1 MPIPR
6 IKRQLATD
14 SHGGARADKPI
25 SLLQFVQQETNENY
39 YGLFAIGSL
48 SGISSAILLVI
59 INAGAETADMGYVN
73 FRLFMLFLLG
83 MALFVYCKRH
93 VMNECS
99 RIFGKVT
106 NTIYLRQI
114 DKLSRANMQDLEKM
128 GESVIYSRL
137 TKELANIMFFAPLVA
152 DAFQGAVMVA
162 FSLFYLYYLSEM
174 ALLLLVGITIF
185 AGFFFLNKQ
194 KEITSYVVA
203 ATQKEVELFDGL
215 SHMLDGFKEI
225 KLNRAKNADL
235 MGHIYEMSGDARDF
249 NVRSALASN
258 FNFVFSQICFYT
270 LLGTIVFVMPHF
282 VPTYPEVAIKTTM
295 AILFMM
301 GSLEQ
306 MVGVL
311 PHYANIRVAIDNL
324 YKLEDELD
332 QIDERKRG
340 IDLNSSVDFVGFE
353 EIRFE
358 QIFFHYIDAADQQLF
373 SIGPLDFSLRAGE
386 TVFVIGGNGSGKSTM
401 IKVLTGLYLPDSGAI
416 RIDGRLVPF
425 AQYAPYR
432 DLFGGV
438 LNDFHLFDR
447 LYGQENI
454 DEDRLNEWLRIMQLD
469 DKTSFIDGSF
479 TNIDLSTGQ
488 RARLALIA
496 TLMEDK
502 SIYILD
508 EWAAPQD
515 PEFRQYFYEVILADL
530 KKVGKTVVVVSHD
543 DRYFHIPDRILK
555 MEYGQLVETVGGTL

>member
-14 SHGGARADKPI
+14 SHGGARADQPI
-25 SLLQFVQQETNENY
+25 SLLQFVRQETNENY

-59 INAGAETADMGYVN
+59 INVGAETADMGYVN
-73 FRLFMLFLLG
+73 FRIFMLFLIG
-83 MALFVYCKRH
+83 MAIFVYCKRH

-137 TKELANIMFFAPLVA
+137 TKELDNIWFFAPLVA
-152 DAFQGAVMVA
+152 DALQGAVMVI
-162 FSLFYLYYLSEM
+162 FSLFYLYYLSKM
-174 ALLLLVGITIF
+174 ALLLLVGVTIF
-185 AGFFFLNKQ
+185 AGFFFLHKQ
-194 KEITSYVVA
+194 KEITSYVAA
-203 ATQKEVELFDGL
+203 ATQKEVELFEGL
-215 SHMLDGFKEI
+215 SHILDGFKEI
-225 KLNRAKNADL
+225 KLNRAKNAAL
-235 MGHIYEMSGDARDF
+235 MGHIYDMSGDARDL
-249 NVRSALASN
+249 NVRSGLASN
-258 FNFVFSQICFYT
+258 FYFVFSQICFYT
-270 LLGTIVFVMPHF
+270 LLGTIVFVLPHF

-332 QIDERKRG
+332 QIDERNRG
-340 IDLNSSVDFVGFE
+340 IDLDSSVDFVGFE

-358 QIFFHYIDAADQQLF
+358 QIFFHYRDAADQQLF

-416 RIDGRLVPF
+416 RIDDRLVPF

-447 LYGQENI
+447 LYGQEDI
-454 DEDRLNEWLRIMQLD
+454 DEDKLNEWLRIMQLD
-469 DKTSFIDGSF
+469 DKTAFIDGRF

-496 TLMEDK
+496 TQMEDK

-530 KKVGKTVVVVSHD
+530 KKAGKTVVVVSHD

-555 MEYGQLVETVGGTL
+555 MEYGELVETVDGSL

>member
-6 IKRQLATD
+6 IKRQSATD
-14 SHGGARADKPI
+14 PGGRRPEQAV
-25 SLLQFVQQETNENY
+25 SLWQFVRQETNENY

-48 SGISSAILLVI
+48 SGISSALLLVI
-59 INAGAETADMGYVN
+59 INIGAETADMGYVN
-73 FRLFMLFLLG
+73 FRFFMLFLIG

-106 NTIYLRQI
+106 NTIYLRQV

-137 TKELANIMFFAPLVA
+137 TKELDNIWFFAPLVA

-162 FSLFYLYYLSEM
+162 FSLFYLYYLSKV
-174 ALLLLVGITIF
+174 ALLLLVGVTIF
-185 AGFFFLNKQ
+185 AGFFFLHKQ
-194 KEITSYVVA
+194 KEITSYVAA
-203 ATQKEVELFDGL
+203 ATQKEVDLFEGL
-215 SHMLDGFKEI
+215 SHILDGFKEI
-225 KLNRAKNADL
+225 KLNRSKNNAL
-235 MGHIYEMSGDARDF
+235 MNHIYGMAGDARDL
-249 NVRSALASN
+249 NVRSGLASN
-258 FNFVFSQICFYT
+258 FYFVFSQICFYA
-270 LLGTIVFVMPHF
+270 LLGSIVFVLPHF

-324 YKLEDELD
+324 YRLEDELD
-332 QIDERKRG
+332 LIDERNRG
-340 IDLNSSVDFVGFE
+340 IDLDSSADFTNFE

-358 QIFFHYIDAADQQLF
+358 EMFFHYRDAADQQLF

-401 IKVLTGLYLPDSGAI
+401 IKILTGLYLPDSGAI
-416 RIDGRLVPF
+416 RIDDRLVPL
-425 AQYAPYR
+425 AHYAVYR

-447 LYGQENI
+447 LYGVAAYYA
-454 DEDRLNEWLRIMQLD
+454 
-469 DKTSFIDGSF
+469 
-479 TNIDLSTGQ
+479 TGQ
-488 RARLALIA
+488 QDRFRRWSFYQYRPVNGAARSFGLDRGFDGRQANLHPRRMGRTSRSRVSSILLRGHTRRPKEGWQNGRRRFSRRPLFSYPRSHFEDGIRAARGNGRYCVV
-496 TLMEDK
+496 TRDG
-502 SIYILD
+502 
-508 EWAAPQD
+508 
-515 PEFRQYFYEVILADL
+515 FYCN
-530 KKVGKTVVVVSHD
+530 
-543 DRYFHIPDRILK
+543 Y
-555 MEYGQLVETVGGTL
+555 